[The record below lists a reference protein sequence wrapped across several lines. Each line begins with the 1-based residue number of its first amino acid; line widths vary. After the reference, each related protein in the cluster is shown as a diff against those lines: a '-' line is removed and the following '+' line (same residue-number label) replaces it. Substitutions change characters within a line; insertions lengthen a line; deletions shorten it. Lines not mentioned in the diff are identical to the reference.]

1 MKLAGFCDKDTAA
14 GLRLAG
20 IKELFI
26 PDNDELPL
34 WNEIKERD
42 DIGLL
47 FITEE
52 IVKILDKHLK
62 DYRIIHNVPIII
74 EIPDKKGRKKDHI
87 DFVSHLIK
95 KAVGIEVDK
104 EKIK

>member
-1 MKLAGFCDKDTAA
+1 MKLAGLCDKDTAA

-26 PDNDELPL
+26 PEKNELNI
-34 WNEIKERD
+34 WNKIKERD
-42 DIGLL
+42 DIGIL

-52 IVKILDKHLK
+52 IVRTLDKNLK
-62 DYRIIHNVPIII
+62 DYRLTYNIPIII

-87 DFVSHLIK
+87 DFISHLIK
-95 KAVGIEVDK
+95 KAVGIEIDK
-104 EKIK
+104 EKMK

>member
-1 MKLAGFCDKDTAA
+1 MKLAGLCDKDTAA

-26 PDNDELPL
+26 PEKNEMYL
-34 WNEIKERD
+34 WNKIKERD
-42 DIGLL
+42 DIGIL

-52 IVKILDKHLK
+52 IVRILGNHLK
-62 DYRIIHNVPIII
+62 DYRLIHNVPIII
-74 EIPDKKGRKKDHI
+74 EIPDKKGRAKDHI
-87 DFVSHLIK
+87 DFISYLIK
-95 KAVGIEVDK
+95 KAVGIEVEK

>member
-1 MKLAGFCDKDTAA
+1 MKLAGFCDPDTAT

-26 PDNDELPL
+26 PDGNEILL
-34 WNEIKERD
+34 WNQIKERD
-42 DIGLL
+42 DIGVL
-47 FITEE
+47 FITEQ

-62 DYRIIHNVPIII
+62 DYRIIYNVPIII
-74 EIPDKKGRKKDHI
+74 EIPNKKGRKKEHV

-95 KAVGIEVDK
+95 KAIGIEVVK
-104 EKIK
+104 EKI

>member
-1 MKLAGFCDKDTAA
+1 MKLAGLCDKDIAA

-26 PDNDELPL
+26 PETNELIL
-34 WNEIKERD
+34 WNKIKERD
-42 DIGLL
+42 DIGIL

-52 IVKILDKHLK
+52 IVRTLGNHLK
-62 DYRIIHNVPIII
+62 DYRLIHNLPIIV
-74 EIPDKKGRKKDHI
+74 EIPNKKGRKKDHI

-95 KAVGIEVDK
+95 KAVGVDIDK
-104 EKIK
+104 EKI

>member
-1 MKLAGFCDKDTAA
+1 MKLAGLCDKDTAA

-26 PDNDELPL
+26 PEKNELNI
-34 WNEIKERD
+34 WNKIKERD
-42 DIGLL
+42 DIGIL

-52 IVKILDKHLK
+52 IVRTLDKNLK
-62 DYRIIHNVPIII
+62 DYRLIYNIPIII

-87 DFVSHLIK
+87 DFISHLIK
-95 KAVGIEVDK
+95 KAVGIEIDK

>member
-1 MKLAGFCDKDTAA
+1 MKLAVLCDKDTAV

-20 IKELFI
+20 VKELFI
-26 PDNDELPL
+26 PEKNELHL
-34 WNEIKERD
+34 WNKIKERD
-42 DIGLL
+42 DIGIL

-52 IVKILDKHLK
+52 IVRTLDNHLK
-62 DYRIIHNVPIII
+62 DYRLINNIPIII

-87 DFVSHLIK
+87 DFVTHLIK

>member
-26 PDNDELPL
+26 PEKNELNV
-34 WNEIKERD
+34 WNKIKERD
-42 DIGLL
+42 DIGIL

-52 IVKILDKHLK
+52 IVRILDKNLK
-62 DYRIIHNVPIII
+62 DYRLIYNIPIII
-74 EIPDKKGRKKDHI
+74 EIPDKKGRKKEHV
-87 DFVSHLIK
+87 DFVSLLIK
-95 KAVGIEVDK
+95 KAVGIEVVK
-104 EKIK
+104 EKI

>member
-26 PDNDELPL
+26 PEKNELNV
-34 WNEIKERD
+34 WNKIKERD
-42 DIGLL
+42 DIGIL

-52 IVKILDKHLK
+52 IVRILDKNLK
-62 DYRIIHNVPIII
+62 DYRLIYNIPIII

-87 DFVSHLIK
+87 DFISHLIK
-95 KAVGIEVDK
+95 KAVGIEIDK